1 MMNAYDGTLLN
12 KARISLANMFDYAV
26 NDCMYKLEV
35 FYTLFLS
42 SVISKRFEHGDSKTI
57 AGMSGIELAR
67 EIISTNEPGASF
79 PEPSGR
85 ISRSPEYWLGW
96 GLAYYQWEK
105 NVSFKKITE
114 CIGIECILLMYR
126 KFHEL
131 DISHFVIELDNMRLD
146 EKNLSMLK
154 RVRSY
159 AGISQSELSS
169 ITGIPVR
176 TIQQYEQKQK
186 NINNAKVDYILRI
199 SRALHCEPEDILEQ

>member
-1 MMNAYDGTLLN
+1 
-12 KARISLANMFDYAV
+12 
-26 NDCMYKLEV
+26 
-35 FYTLFLS
+35 
-42 SVISKRFEHGDSKTI
+42 
-57 AGMSGIELAR
+57 
-67 EIISTNEPGASF
+67 
-79 PEPSGR
+79 
-85 ISRSPEYWLGW
+85 
-96 GLAYYQWEK
+96 
-105 NVSFKKITE
+105 
-114 CIGIECILLMYR
+114 MYR